1 MTETKCPECGSTK
14 MRREAERGEIVCQK
28 CGLVVSED
36 MVDLGKEWRSF
47 DSDQYDEQSRTG
59 SPMKFVKLNKGLVTM
74 IDRRGT
80 DLRGNKLSSKSRA
93 QMYRLIKWHKR
104 ASVSSSM
111 QRNLSIALTEMRR
124 VASYLNI
131 PESLVE
137 AAALLYRKTVKKGLI
152 RGRLIEAVVAAVLYT
167 VCRTYNV
174 PRTLNEMA
182 EATGLTKKE
191 IGRTYRFL
199 VRELKID
206 IPLTN
211 PIHYIPRF
219 ASELNLSG
227 EVQEEGRKILES
239 AISNGL
245 ISGRG
250 PTGVAAAAVYIA
262 GLLKGER
269 RTQKEVANVAGVTEV
284 TIRNRYRELKKRLN
298 IEVSA

>member
-1 MTETKCPECGSTK
+1 MSGNVCPECGSTK
-14 MRREAERGEIVCQK
+14 LRKDSEKGEIGCQQ
-28 CGLVVSED
+28 CGLIVSED
-36 MVDLGKEWRSF
+36 EMDFGKEWRSF
-47 DSDQYDEQSRTG
+47 DGDSFEDSARTG
-59 SPMKFVKLNKGLVTM
+59 SPMKYVKLNKGLVTV
-74 IDRRGT
+74 IDRRGA
-80 DLRGNKLSSKSRA
+80 DARGNKLSSKSKA

-104 ASVSSSM
+104 ASISSSM
-111 QRNLSIALTEMRR
+111 QRNLSIALTELRR

-131 PESLVE
+131 PEQLVE

-167 VCRTYNV
+167 VCRTYQV

-182 EATGLTKKE
+182 EASGLTKKE

-199 VRELKID
+199 VRELKLEV
-206 IPLTN
+206 PLTN

-227 EVQEEGRKILES
+227 EVQEEGRKILED
-239 AISNGL
+239 AIGKGL

-284 TIRNRYRELKKRLN
+284 TIRNRYRELKKRLD

>member
-1 MTETKCPECGSTK
+1 MAGLVCPECGSDKLRKDTEK
-14 MRREAERGEIVCQK
+14 GEIVCQK
-28 CGLVVSED
+28 CGLIVSED
-36 MVDLGKEWRSF
+36 EMDFGKEWRSF
-47 DSDQYDEQSRTG
+47 DGDSFEDSARTG
-59 SPMKFVKLNKGLVTM
+59 SPMKYVKLNKGLVTV
-74 IDRRGT
+74 IDRRGA
-80 DLRGNKLSSKSRA
+80 DARGNKLSSKSKA

-104 ASVSSSM
+104 ASISSSM
-111 QRNLSIALTEMRR
+111 QRNLSIALTELRR

-131 PESLVE
+131 PEQLVE

-167 VCRTYNV
+167 VCRTYQV

-182 EATGLTKKE
+182 EASGLTKKE

-199 VRELKID
+199 VRELKLEV
-206 IPLTN
+206 PLTN

-227 EVQEEGRKILES
+227 EVQEEGRKILED
-239 AISNGL
+239 AIGKGL

-284 TIRNRYRELKKRLN
+284 TIRNRYRELKKRLD

>member
-1 MTETKCPECGSTK
+1 MAQKCSECGSSK
-14 MRREAERGEIVCQK
+14 LAIDNEKGEMICNE
-28 CGLVVSED
+28 CGLVVSD
-36 MVDLGKEWRSF
+36 DAVDLGKEWRSF
-47 DSDQYDEQSRTG
+47 DSDNAEERSRTG
-59 SPMKFVKLNKGLVTM
+59 SPMKYVKLNKGLVTM
-74 IDRRGT
+74 IDRRGA

-104 ASVSSSM
+104 ASISSSM
-111 QRNLSIALTEMRR
+111 QRNLSIALTELRR

-131 PESLVE
+131 PEQLIE
-137 AAALLYRKTVKKGLI
+137 ASALLYRKTVKKGLI

-167 VCRTYNV
+167 VCRTYSV

-182 EATGLTKKE
+182 EASGLTKKE

-199 VRELKID
+199 VRELKLD
-206 IPLTN
+206 VPLTN

-227 EVQEEGRKILES
+227 QVQEEARKILDD
-239 AISNGL
+239 AIKKGL

-262 GLLKGER
+262 GLRLGER

-298 IEVSA
+298 IEVEA